1 MLIHPTPAEI
11 RLHVASAIRAAADA
25 WEAET
30 GKLFPTYIALRGLDE
45 GIRNANAEHE
55 AMKARLHN
63 GRDAA

>member
-11 RLHVASAIRAAADA
+11 RLHAASAIRAAAAA

-30 GKLFPTYIALRGLDE
+30 GKLFPTYLAIRAMNE
-45 GIRNANAEHE
+45 GVSAAIAEHE

-63 GRDAA
+63 ARDAA